1 MSSYCYRPPPRRRWS
16 PRAQLPN
23 EKRKDGGDQLQY
35 GSMWCRLTCYC
46 YHTIDNQSVGGL
58 LRSSLAFPSPGP
70 HPYSYFDLHISPP
83 SFSHK
88 LPHSAAERNRLS
100 VSMAG
105 IGYVLTQYSIDV
117 ARINVRTAAEL
128 NVRHFLCSYGCNQR
142 GFSNRIIMYG
152 ENLIYVL

>member
-1 MSSYCYRPPPRRRWS
+1 
-16 PRAQLPN
+16 
-23 EKRKDGGDQLQY
+23 
-35 GSMWCRLTCYC
+35 
-46 YHTIDNQSVGGL
+46 
-58 LRSSLAFPSPGP
+58 
-70 HPYSYFDLHISPP
+70 
-83 SFSHK
+83 
-88 LPHSAAERNRLS
+88 
-100 VSMAG
+100 MAG